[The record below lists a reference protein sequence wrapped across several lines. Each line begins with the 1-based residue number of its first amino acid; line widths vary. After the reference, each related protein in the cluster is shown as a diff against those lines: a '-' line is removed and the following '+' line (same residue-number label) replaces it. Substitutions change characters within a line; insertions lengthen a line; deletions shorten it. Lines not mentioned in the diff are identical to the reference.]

1 MPWPWHALAAM
12 ALPWHNMPWLWHAL
26 AAHALAVACLGSHG
40 IALAAHSLAL
50 AAHGLAVTSLG
61 SHGSTCLGLGS
72 PCLGSHGVALASHAL
87 AWPAHALSLPR
98 QALPPKNNPKSR
110 KEATWHGVGSPC
122 LLLACCQLPTVCTP
136 RAQNVHFGPPAKLAH
151 AIFDFSVPKFILTPL
166 EGFPSNQTPMPQEF
180 YFLRFSQFFG
190 FKK

>member
-1 MPWPWHALAAM
+1 MHSSHWPSMLSSHWPRGSCICHAFSYSPLIGRAM
-12 ALPWHNMPWLWHAL
+12 L
-26 AAHALAVACLGSHG
+26 
-40 IALAAHSLAL
+40 
-50 AAHGLAVTSLG
+50 LG